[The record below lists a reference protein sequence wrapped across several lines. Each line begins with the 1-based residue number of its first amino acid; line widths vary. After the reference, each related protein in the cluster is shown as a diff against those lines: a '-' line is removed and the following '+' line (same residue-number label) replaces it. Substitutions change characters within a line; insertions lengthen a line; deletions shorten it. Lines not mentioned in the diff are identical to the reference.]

1 MYSDIL
7 VDGRSQTWMLMVSSN
22 VSPVTATVN
31 TLRYQIY
38 AISAVMLCFAV
49 LIALTLSRRI
59 IRPIVRLNTAAGE
72 LARGNYD
79 ATFQADG
86 YREIG
91 QLADTL
97 SHAATELGKT
107 ETLRRELI
115 ANVSHDLRTPLTL
128 ITGYS
133 EMVRDIPGENTPENM
148 QVIIDES
155 KRLTSLVN
163 DLLDLSKLQASMTA
177 PDFQR
182 FNITDSVRE
191 ILARLARFT
200 EKDGY
205 TLCLEAEEDVCVLAD
220 KGRLTQVIYNLLT
233 NAVNYTGE
241 DKVVTVRQLTEG
253 DRVTIQIIDTGE
265 GIDPENLPYVWDRYF
280 KVDKVHKRAVT
291 GSGLGLSIVK
301 NILTQHPGVEY
312 GVESEVGKGS
322 NFWFSMPLA
331 APEETEIPAL
341 PEES

>member
-1 MYSDIL
+1 M
-7 VDGRSQTWMLMVSSN
+7 M
-22 VSPVTATVN
+22 
-31 TLRYQIY
+31 
-38 AISAVMLCFAV
+38 
-49 LIALTLSRRI
+49 
-59 IRPIVRLNTAAGE
+59 
-72 LARGNYD
+72 
-79 ATFQADG
+79 
-86 YREIG
+86 
-91 QLADTL
+91 
-97 SHAATELGKT
+97 
-107 ETLRRELI
+107 
-115 ANVSHDLRTPLTL
+115 
-128 ITGYS
+128 
-133 EMVRDIPGENTPENM
+133 RDIPGENTSENM

-177 PDFQR
+177 PDFQI

-205 TLCLEAEEDVCVLAD
+205 TLRLEAEEDVCVLAD

-241 DKVVTVRQLTEG
+241 DKVVTVRQIIESG
-253 DRVTIQIIDTGE
+253 RVTIQIIDTGE
-265 GIDPENLPYVWDRYF
+265 GIDPDNLPYVWDRYF

-312 GVESEVGKGS
+312 GVQSEVGTGS
-322 NFWFSMPLA
+322 NFWFSMDVA
-331 APEETEIPAL
+331 APEERGILAL
-341 PEES
+341 PGEEKT